1 MTKSLAPLLPTL
13 STSTSSEARLM
24 MVPAVRA
31 AFTAMLSMGCR
42 VCCDMGRS
50 SSGVGRTSIQACKHA
65 GAGAGGAGGEKNGC
79 KAPWGR
85 QCKDSDCRAAPDTL
99 ANMPVLDPHPRFILV
114 ETSHPGNVGA
124 VARAMKVM
132 GFADLVLTC

>member
-1 MTKSLAPLLPTL
+1 
-13 STSTSSEARLM
+13 M

-65 GAGAGGAGGEKNGC
+65 GAGAGGLAGKRTAAKRLGDDNA
-79 KAPWGR
+79 KALIVGR
-85 QCKDSDCRAAPDTL
+85 RPTPL
-99 ANMPVLDPHPRFILV
+99 R
-114 ETSHPGNVGA
+114 
-124 VARAMKVM
+124 
-132 GFADLVLTC
+132 TCPF